1 MLGCAVVWPFHKL
14 VHAFFIFLYLAT
26 LCSLST
32 SILIILHMFNVLS
45 QCLAVHNSCKQL
57 FSKMINTKS
66 SYCSQLTNHHLND
79 ILLLSTSSIKP
90 DIELLMWQAAWTI
103 SLICY
108 LQLIIDN
115 SERLESNK
123 SLLQTC
129 NDNTLRFKT
138 WRYNH

>member
-1 MLGCAVVWPFHKL
+1 
-14 VHAFFIFLYLAT
+14 
-26 LCSLST
+26 
-32 SILIILHMFNVLS
+32 
-45 QCLAVHNSCKQL
+45 
-57 FSKMINTKS
+57 
-66 SYCSQLTNHHLND
+66 
-79 ILLLSTSSIKP
+79 LSTSSIKP